1 VCYALSMEISEVA
14 GKAFG
19 NRPFTAADL
28 LAVMDYEDL
37 PPKVQYAS
45 EKAKSLG
52 QALRGADGIQRVGT
66 VKHSA
71 IYRVTRS

>member
-1 VCYALSMEISEVA
+1 
-14 GKAFG
+14 
-19 NRPFTAADL
+19 
-28 LAVMDYEDL
+28 MDYEDL